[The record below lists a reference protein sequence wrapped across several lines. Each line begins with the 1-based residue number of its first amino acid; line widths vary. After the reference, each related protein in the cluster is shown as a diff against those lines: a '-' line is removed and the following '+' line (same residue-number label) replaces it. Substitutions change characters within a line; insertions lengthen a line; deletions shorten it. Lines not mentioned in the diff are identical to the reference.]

1 MRLALL
7 SDCYLPRLGGIEV
20 QVHDLAHELV
30 AAGHEVTVITVTPDP
45 AVDTARSV
53 SDGVDVHRLALP
65 WALPGGLLV
74 NPMAAPKVRRLLAE
88 GGYDAAHVHMGVVSP
103 FAMDCMRI
111 CLSLGV
117 PTVVTWH
124 SMQAH
129 AVPAVRALGYVRRW
143 ARRGALLTAV
153 SEVAAEPLRAMAD
166 APVEVLPNGIDVSRW
181 GAEPR
186 VRHDDGSV
194 RFVTAMRLALRKR
207 PHHLLQLTA
216 AAREASGT
224 DVRLEILGDGPL
236 RGRLERWIDEHDAR
250 EWISLPGR
258 VSREELHERYL
269 ASDAYVAPAE
279 LEAFGIAALEA
290 RVSGLPVIGPRRSGI
305 TEFVQDG
312 ISGLLTDGDDD
323 MVRAMAQ
330 LARDEELRARVRA
343 HNVQTP
349 ISQDWPSVVETSV
362 EMYTRAQRARTD
374 APS

>member
-349 ISQDWPSVVETSV
+349 ISQDWPSVVEISV
-362 EMYTRAQRARTD
+362 EMYTRARTE